1 MIYAEDVCHRACC
14 WTPYGCAKG
23 RRCGHHK
30 PAPKVPPP
38 IVVDPKARFTR
49 GKAAKPGGTK

>member
-1 MIYAEDVCHRACC
+1 MRLAEDICPKSCC

-23 RRCGHHK
+23 RRCDHHK
-30 PAPKVPPP
+30 PAFKAPPP

-49 GKAAKPGGTK
+49 GKSTKPRAGK